1 MECQGRSVRGDGS
14 VSCTYVHQCCGIV
27 QDEEVGLIAK
37 DFSITEHDIVNKT
50 MLAKKF
56 FEKLVKQLETG
67 LEDMTDQYA
76 ALA

>member
-1 MECQGRSVRGDGS
+1 M
-14 VSCTYVHQCCGIV
+14 
-27 QDEEVGLIAK
+27 GLIAK